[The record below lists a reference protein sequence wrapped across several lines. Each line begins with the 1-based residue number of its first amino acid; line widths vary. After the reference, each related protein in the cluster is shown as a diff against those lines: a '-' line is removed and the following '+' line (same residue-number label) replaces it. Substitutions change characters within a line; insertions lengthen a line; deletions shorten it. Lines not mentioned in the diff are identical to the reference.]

1 MAVRLYPHNQ
11 SPELLEHLA
20 SVPPGTY
27 QRLMNIRERHTLR
40 NDPGLE
46 GYEAAAQYYAE
57 IFADPQVNAL
67 DNQLVFGWGRL
78 TPQAQ
83 RLAGQLDSPFFGS
96 IHDPG
101 QVRLLLEA
109 QGVELRDI
117 AVPELGGLCWG

>member
-11 SPELLEHLA
+11 SPELLERLA

-27 QRLMNIRERHTLR
+27 HRLMDIRERHPQR

-46 GYEAAAQYYAE
+46 GYEAAAQYYAV
-57 IFADPQVNAL
+57 IFADSEVDAL

-83 RLAGQLDSPFFGS
+83 SLASQFNSPDFGS
-96 IHDPG
+96 IHDPQ
-101 QVRLLLEA
+101 QVRLLLET
-109 QGVELRDI
+109 QGVELRDV